1 MDNIKVSVIVPIYK
15 VEQYLDRCVQSIL
28 KQNIQNMEILLVD
41 DGSPDRCGELCDY
54 YAQRYE
60 KVRVIHKENG
70 GLSDARNAGIKVA
83 RGEYIACI
91 DSDDYIQGEMLS
103 DLCELLDSTH
113 ADIAVSGIN
122 TVVNDMIVNIE
133 KYEFAIYES
142 KDALCAML
150 YDRKFWV
157 ASCNKIYRKE
167 LFEKLLYPKGRLYE
181 DYYLIP
187 RLMDYADKVVV
198 SDKIYYHYCI
208 RDDSIMGISNERLSA
223 DIIYNTIENMDF
235 FKKRRKNYKREQYE
249 KITSGLVNHLYFC
262 TRQVLLEEDMSKY
275 WEYVNKYM
283 IAVRKIL
290 PIAMMNKYLSTK
302 VKMMLL
308 LSACSFSSAQKFIK
322 KHVQT

>member
-1 MDNIKVSVIVPIYK
+1 
-15 VEQYLDRCVQSIL
+15 
-28 KQNIQNMEILLVD
+28 
-41 DGSPDRCGELCDY
+41 
-54 YAQRYE
+54 
-60 KVRVIHKENG
+60 
-70 GLSDARNAGIKVA
+70 
-83 RGEYIACI
+83 
-91 DSDDYIQGEMLS
+91 
-103 DLCELLDSTH
+103 
-113 ADIAVSGIN
+113 
-122 TVVNDMIVNIE
+122 
-133 KYEFAIYES
+133 
-142 KDALCAML
+142 
-150 YDRKFWV
+150 
-157 ASCNKIYRKE
+157 
-167 LFEKLLYPKGRLYE
+167 
-181 DYYLIP
+181 
-187 RLMDYADKVVV
+187 MDYEDKVVV

-208 RDDSIMGISNERLSA
+208 RDDSIMGSSNERLSA

-235 FKKRRKNYKREQYE
+235 FKKRRKKYKREQYE